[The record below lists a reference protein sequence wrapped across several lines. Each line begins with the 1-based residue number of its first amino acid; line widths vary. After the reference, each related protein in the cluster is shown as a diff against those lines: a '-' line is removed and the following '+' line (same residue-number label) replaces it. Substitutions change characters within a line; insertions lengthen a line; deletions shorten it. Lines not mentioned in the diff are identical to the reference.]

1 MKLIAK
7 LVVGFCALMA
17 GVAILFAVLLTPV
30 VWLDGRA
37 KSEYLRQTQGLEI
50 PWYQAAWLNVDINSV
65 NLKVDQR

>member
-1 MKLIAK
+1 
-7 LVVGFCALMA
+7 MA
-17 GVAILFAVLLTPV
+17 GVAILLAVLLTPV
-30 VWLDGRA
+30 VWLDGHA